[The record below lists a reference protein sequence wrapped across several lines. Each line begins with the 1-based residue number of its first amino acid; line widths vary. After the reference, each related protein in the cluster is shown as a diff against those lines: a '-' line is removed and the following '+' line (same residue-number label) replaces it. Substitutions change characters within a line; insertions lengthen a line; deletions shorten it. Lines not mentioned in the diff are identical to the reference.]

1 MLETRALQR
10 FVVLAEERHFGRAAA
25 RLGMGQPQLSRA
37 LLRLEDEVGTRLVAR
52 TSRDVRLTEA
62 GAALLGD
69 ARRMLAIAEAAPR
82 AAREAARGE
91 SGALAL
97 GFSGSIAYAFL
108 PRVLQGFRRQRPGVR
123 LDLREMAADLQPPA
137 LRDRSLDFCLMRA
150 DGVPPGLAG
159 ARVFAEPYV
168 AALPRAHP
176 AAAAPRLRL
185 DALADSAFLV
195 FPPERGSGFHR
206 AVFALCAEAGFTP
219 RIAQAVS
226 PMQALIGLVG
236 AGVGV
241 AIVPASARKLRFA
254 GVVFRP
260 LLGAARASEVWAVW
274 DPARLTPP
282 ARAFAAHLG
291 VAA

>member
-1 MLETRALQR
+1 
-10 FVVLAEERHFGRAAA
+10 
-25 RLGMGQPQLSRA
+25 MGQPQLSRA
-37 LLRLEDEVGTRLVAR
+37 LRRLEEQVGARLLAR
-52 TSRDVRLTEA
+52 TSREVRLTEA
-62 GAALLGD
+62 GAALLAQ
-69 ARRMLAIAEAAPR
+69 ARRLLAIATAAPL

-97 GFSGSIAYAFL
+97 GFSGSAAYAFL
-108 PRVLQGFRRQRPGVR
+108 PGVVEGFRRLRPGVR
-123 LDLREMAADLQPPA
+123 LELREMSAESQVLA
-137 LRDRSLDFCLMRA
+137 LRDRRLDFCLMRG

-176 AAAAPRLRL
+176 AAATAGLRL
-185 DALADSAFLV
+185 AALADSDFVV
-195 FPPERGSGFHR
+195 FPPDRGSGFHR

-219 RIAQAVS
+219 RIVQAVA

-254 GVVFRP
+254 GVTFRR
-260 LLGAARASEVWAVW
+260 LAGVGRASEVWAVW
-274 DPARLTPP
+274 DRARLTPT

-291 VAA
+291 VAP